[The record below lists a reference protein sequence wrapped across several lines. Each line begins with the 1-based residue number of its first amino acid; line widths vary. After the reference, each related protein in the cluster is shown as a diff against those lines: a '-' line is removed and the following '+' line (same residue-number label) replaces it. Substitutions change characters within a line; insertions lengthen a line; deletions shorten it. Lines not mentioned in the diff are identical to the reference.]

1 VDAGFYFPQR
11 RINWSLEKGVFMSN
25 HSAHSP
31 GFSIFR
37 WLWKPAIIT
46 GAGSTAV
53 VVWFDEIK
61 VFCEEILALIFFF
74 IMGGLMYLFNVYIF
88 KSHMPR
94 HEEIENAKDK
104 GVKK

>member
-1 VDAGFYFPQR
+1 
-11 RINWSLEKGVFMSN
+11 MSK

-37 WLWKPAIIT
+37 WLWKPA
-46 GAGSTAV
+46 

-61 VFCEEILALIFFF
+61 VFGEEILALMFFF